1 MNLRD
6 RIATK
11 IVATGI
17 VAVAFAG
24 ELAKQ
29 NTSTN
34 HLGEKVITKLNKQT
48 KELEAKLAN
57 L

>member
-1 MNLRD
+1 MNLSD

-17 VAVAFAG
+17 VAVAFVG

-34 HLGEKVITKLNKQT
+34 HLDKKVITKLNKQT